1 MPWSVSSGGPGYS
14 EGEVILDLVPV
25 LQALADPS
33 RLKIVHLLRER
44 EQCVCHLTE
53 ELDVKQSTISHH
65 ISVLKK
71 VGLIADR
78 RDEKDARWTYYS
90 LAPLAVVLGRRIA
103 SLLDGEGADPAPT
116 DCSSR

>member
-1 MPWSVSSGGPGYS
+1 MDGD
-14 EGEVILDLVPV
+14 LDLVPV

-53 ELDVKQSTISHH
+53 ALDVKQSTISHH
-65 ISVLKK
+65 MAVLKRA
-71 VGLIADR
+71 GLVVDR

-90 LAPLAVVLGRRIA
+90 LSPLAAEMGKQIS
-103 SLLDGEGADPAPT
+103 SLLDVSDVNPTPA
-116 DCSSR
+116 DCSDR